1 MKSKSIIVKEK
12 ITDVIH
18 FKYSKIFPS
27 KIREIATWHNLCYNM
42 KMYNVFELITS
53 RSITINRCCL
63 SFCWKVFHTKMMV
76 ILDMS
81 KSAVISRLETWKLL
95 PNILYVH
102 SSPLYKIGCKD
113 VTTYFFLL
121 NLSSNIFLFN
131 SRKFWSN
138 KSLVRKNII
147 HIYMKT

>member
-1 MKSKSIIVKEK
+1 MKSWHFMTSIEVITFLPFYWMLKYSKMKSIAIEEN
-12 ITDVIH
+12 ITDVIRS
-18 FKYSKIFPS
+18 KYSKSFSS

-42 KMYNVFELITS
+42 KRYNVFELITS

-63 SFCWKVFHTKMMV
+63 SFCWKVFHTKVMV

-102 SSPLYKIGCKD
+102 SSPIYKIGCKD
-113 VTTYFFLL
+113 VTTYFF
-121 NLSSNIFLFN
+121 F
-131 SRKFWSN
+131 
-138 KSLVRKNII
+138 
-147 HIYMKT
+147 